1 MRKDQLYLL
10 TFVSITVIFLI
21 VASFSV
27 KHFIMESSDQLISI
41 QLESS
46 KREADEIS
54 HLIYDQLSGN
64 VPIDT
69 IKNNIQS
76 AITKTDEMTSFI
88 TVMDWSGKLIC
99 HPNIIN
105 VGDKVNSN
113 QKILD
118 AFSEKDRA
126 DKLYDILLSQ
136 KNETDSLSLYE
147 VVHLSP
153 VKGTDLLVAANFNID
168 KITSQTRL
176 LKNRYYRILLL
187 MGGFIIILSFFAVR
201 ILGSL
206 YEKQLEAKNS
216 SLENEMFSLSK
227 MNKDLIAHQQEIIEK
242 SAVFDQNR
250 EVNQKSEKKR
260 ILTYIRNE
268 LVPISTEDIAYML
281 TENSITYIYQ
291 IDGRKSTSN
300 LSLDEL
306 YNTIDESFFFRAN
319 RQYIIA
325 ITAIDKIIKYGN
337 SQLKIL
343 ITNCP
348 DVEII
353 ISKNRAAEFRQWL
366 SI

>member
-1 MRKDQLYLL
+1 
-10 TFVSITVIFLI
+10 
-21 VASFSV
+21 
-27 KHFIMESSDQLISI
+27 
-41 QLESS
+41 
-46 KREADEIS
+46 
-54 HLIYDQLSGN
+54 
-64 VPIDT
+64 
-69 IKNNIQS
+69 
-76 AITKTDEMTSFI
+76 
-88 TVMDWSGKLIC
+88 
-99 HPNIIN
+99 
-105 VGDKVNSN
+105 
-113 QKILD
+113 
-118 AFSEKDRA
+118 
-126 DKLYDILLSQ
+126 
-136 KNETDSLSLYE
+136 
-147 VVHLSP
+147 
-153 VKGTDLLVAANFNID
+153 
-168 KITSQTRL
+168 
-176 LKNRYYRILLL
+176 
-187 MGGFIIILSFFAVR
+187 
-201 ILGSL
+201 
-206 YEKQLEAKNS
+206 
-216 SLENEMFSLSK
+216 

-268 LVPISTEDIAYML
+268 LVPISTEDIAYIL